1 MSSNADLLKRAMELY
16 NKGELNAFVDEYTED
31 AVLLTPDGR
40 AQGREA
46 IHGQWSRELTSF
58 PDRTHTIDSIVEKGD
73 SIATEFTW
81 VATNTGPWVLPD
93 GTQLPP
99 TGKQLTIK
107 GMVRTTMRDG
117 KMAEQH
123 MYWDNLDALQQA
135 GLLPAPATH

>member
-1 MSSNADLLKRAMELY
+1 MSANVDLLKRAMELY
-16 NKGELNAFVDEYTED
+16 NSRDLNAFVDEYTED

-58 PDRTHTIDSIVEKGD
+58 PDRAHTIDSIVDKGD

-93 GTQLPP
+93 GTQLPS

-107 GMVRTTMRDG
+107 GMVLTTVRDG
-117 KMAEQH
+117 KMSAQH
-123 MYWDNLDALQQA
+123 MYWDNLDAVQQA
-135 GLLPAPATH
+135 GLLPASVGH

>member
-1 MSSNADLLKRAMELY
+1 MSANVDLLKRAMELY
-16 NKGELNAFVDEYTED
+16 NKGDLNGFVDEYTED
-31 AVLLTPDGR
+31 AVLLTPDGCV
-40 AQGREA
+40 QGREA

-58 PDRTHTIDSIVEKGD
+58 PDRTHMIDSIVEMGV

-81 VATNTGPWVLPD
+81 VATNTGPWLLPD

-107 GMVRTTMRDG
+107 GMVRTTMHGG

-135 GLLPAPATH
+135 GLLPAPASH